1 MIEPG
6 TVLFP
11 EKMDCSQLYYGD
23 SPYAYWSEDIGEW
36 VLYEEYNDYTS
47 ICHPND
53 CICAKSKED
62 IFREF
67 REEDVFRNFRNSE
80 ELCRNFKQRSLKED
94 NNMTPEEEKKIIAD
108 TEELLRNCRE
118 LDEELKYIGKGID
131 FLTNEW
137 KTNKRYFRDIPG
149 RVTTEDLI
157 KTVFHFAWRSRGD
170 FNRVKELKNND
181 LC

>member
-67 REEDVFRNFRNSE
+67 REEDMFKDFRDGE
-80 ELCRNFKQRSLKED
+80 ELCKRFKQRSLK
-94 NNMTPEEEKKIIAD
+94 
-108 TEELLRNCRE
+108 
-118 LDEELKYIGKGID
+118 
-131 FLTNEW
+131 
-137 KTNKRYFRDIPG
+137 
-149 RVTTEDLI
+149 
-157 KTVFHFAWRSRGD
+157 S
-170 FNRVKELKNND
+170 
-181 LC
+181 

>member
-23 SPYAYWSEDIGEW
+23 SPYAYWSEDVGEW

-62 IFREF
+62 MFKDFR
-67 REEDVFRNFRNSE
+67 DSE
-80 ELCRNFKQRSLKED
+80 ELCKNFKQRSLK
-94 NNMTPEEEKKIIAD
+94 
-108 TEELLRNCRE
+108 
-118 LDEELKYIGKGID
+118 
-131 FLTNEW
+131 
-137 KTNKRYFRDIPG
+137 
-149 RVTTEDLI
+149 
-157 KTVFHFAWRSRGD
+157 S
-170 FNRVKELKNND
+170 
-181 LC
+181 